1 MARLLPGWPI
11 AGKVN
16 VDFSTDLGKIK
27 AMHAVGQPPY
37 GISYKTFD
45 FSPIDYLKDA
55 NIPYSRLHDVG
66 GVFASNRFVDIPNIF
81 RDFDADENDPA
92 SYEFEFT
99 DLLIKGMYDHGV
111 KPMFRLGVTIEN
123 QFNVRVLRIHP
134 PKDFAKWARICEHVI
149 RHYNEG
155 WANGFHYGIEYW
167 EIWNE
172 PDNGRYGETENQMWT
187 GTPEQY
193 YELYDVT
200 AKHLKACFGDKIK
213 VGGYACTALRGI
225 YYHPE
230 RYGLD
235 LEPIVPNNRY
245 EKFMFRMDFFM
256 GFWKYIKEH
265 NSPIDYFTWHSY
277 DNVEMT
283 CEYAR
288 FIEKTMKEFG
298 FDHIETHL
306 NEWNNARERH
316 MLGTG
321 YASAGAMAMMIGMH
335 DTPTDIL
342 CYYDARMTSSLY
354 CGLFDS
360 VRGIPVCTYYAF
372 KAYGELYAL
381 GQRVEASCELDEV
394 YTLAA
399 TDGEKKAVIVCN
411 YSHDTH
417 KDLELNL
424 DDSFDVYLVDEFN
437 YLTKTH
443 KKASKFQ
450 LRTNQIALIKNY

>member
-16 VDFSTDLGKIK
+16 VNFDVKQGPVK
-27 AMHAVGQPPY
+27 AMHAVGQPPF

-55 NIPYSRLHDVG
+55 NIPYARLHDFG

-123 QFNVRVLRIHP
+123 QFNIRALRIHP
-134 PKDFAKWARICEHVI
+134 PKDFAKWARICEHII

-167 EIWNE
+167 EVWNE
-172 PDNGRYGETENQMWT
+172 PDNGRPFVEENQMWT

-213 VGGYACTALRGI
+213 IGGYACTALRGI

-321 YASAGAMAMMIGMH
+321 YAAAGAMAMMIGMH